1 MKRSGFLAALVLVVA
16 SATFVMA
23 DAGKKER
30 SMKRLWGM
38 DDSLLSMLALTAEQ
52 LEKVRIMDASYRKDI
67 GPLRSQ
73 FFEKKT
79 ELRLLW
85 REVKL
90 DPIRIKA
97 LEKEI
102 HELIGRLREKS
113 TDYRL
118 AFRDI
123 LTPEQ
128 VAKFVE
134 LIGATDHHERRGR
147 H

>member
-1 MKRSGFLAALVLVVA
+1 MKRIGFLAALVLVIG
-16 SATFVMA
+16 SAALVT
-23 DAGKKER
+23 AGGEKKER
-30 SMKRLWGM
+30 TMKRLWGM
-38 DDSLLSMLALTAEQ
+38 DDSLLSTLSFTGEQ
-52 LEKVRIMDASYRKDI
+52 LEKVRILDASYQKDI
-67 GPLRSQ
+67 APLRSQ

-85 REVKL
+85 REIKP
-90 DPIRIKA
+90 DPIKIKA

-102 HELIGRLREKS
+102 HELMGQLREKS

-128 VAKFVE
+128 AAKFVA
-134 LIGATDHHERRGR
+134 LVGATDHHERRGS